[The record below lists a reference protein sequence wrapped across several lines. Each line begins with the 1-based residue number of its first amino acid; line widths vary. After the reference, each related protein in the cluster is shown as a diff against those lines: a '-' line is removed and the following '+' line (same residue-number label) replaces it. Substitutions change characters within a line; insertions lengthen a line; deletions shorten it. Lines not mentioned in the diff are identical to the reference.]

1 MRAAAGQQL
10 YPFCKAHHVSGP
22 PCRYY
27 LTTVLPP
34 SHPNHNTPT
43 SPRAGICIAMQ
54 IPLQVAIW
62 AFTMVRLMPLNYK
75 LLPKGEVEKE
85 KSKEEI
91 RGMLQDWGGMHA
103 VRVALGAV
111 ALGGC
116 AYGVKLLLK

>member
-1 MRAAAGQQL
+1 
-10 YPFCKAHHVSGP
+10 
-22 PCRYY
+22 
-27 LTTVLPP
+27 
-34 SHPNHNTPT
+34 
-43 SPRAGICIAMQ
+43 MQ

-62 AFTMVRLMPLNYK
+62 AFTMVKLMPLNYK
-75 LLPKGEVEKE
+75 LLRKGEVEKE